1 MAESLAKT
9 LPLFLSPDN
18 AVRNAA
24 EQSFVAARQEPSA
37 FLSALQQ
44 LATNLPQPE
53 LRQMAAVLFRR
64 NCVKELWDLVDK
76 SIQENIKAN
85 LLASICTEPHPNVKK
100 AISEAVSKLACVVCS
115 SGMIVVIP
123 YDQIDSYRLHCTQV
137 LGLSSCQRYSICAC
151 LRTKKTW
158 V

>member
-1 MAESLAKT
+1 MAESSLAQT

-24 EQSFVAARQEPSA
+24 EQAFAAARQEPSS

-53 LRQMAAVLFRR
+53 LRQMAAVLLRR
-64 NCVKELWDLVDK
+64 NFVKELWDVVDK

-85 LLASICTEPHPNVKK
+85 LLASICAEPHPNVKK
-100 AISEAVSKLACVVCS
+100 AISEAVSKLASIVCS
-115 SGMIVVIP
+115 SGMFVIF
-123 YDQIDSYRLHCTQV
+123 SYCRE
-137 LGLSSCQRYSICAC
+137 
-151 LRTKKTW
+151 
-158 V
+158 